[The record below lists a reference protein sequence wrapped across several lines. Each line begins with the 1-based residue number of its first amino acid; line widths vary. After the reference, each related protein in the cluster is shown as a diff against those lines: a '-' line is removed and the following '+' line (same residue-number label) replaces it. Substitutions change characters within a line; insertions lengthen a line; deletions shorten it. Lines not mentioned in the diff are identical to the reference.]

1 MSGDQRD
8 IIFTGDC
15 VPYGVRA
22 GVTAEQTFAALIA
35 AECGASYRNIAYYYG
50 TVGRRPHT
58 GDDLAIPTALN
69 PNTGLRNNVLDQLD
83 LALSHDPQWLCDM
96 SGEASIYRIGGA
108 GGTPAE
114 PAEVYR
120 ANLIALAQRWALAGK
135 WPERLV
141 LMDIVPQ
148 VLVEPASGE
157 EYYKQD
163 ILTYN
168 AIRHEVAKMHGNTVI
183 YLHDHM
189 IAAMYSMADLGA
201 SFFDPVGDPAQPNHH
216 HNHLQVPGHIFT
228 RNVRRRPQY
237 DHLFRVANAA
247 PIPAPQPDGWTL
259 SAGPVAWDTP
269 PGSGGWNTGAG
280 YTIIQTIE
288 AAKLSANGNEI
299 RVTFAA
305 GVDQGLAIAGA
316 WVGSLDGVH
325 GSMGAP
331 TALGFGG
338 QASVSI
344 PALGEAAGV
353 ATFTRAAGKGL
364 YVAIYIAPGG
374 SAGMTRRRVAAQ
386 DGWKPYY
393 TVGNVGGAPAASG
406 YTASTNKVDAVS
418 KVEVK

>member
-1 MSGDQRD
+1 MTGVQRD
-8 IIFTGDC
+8 IIITGDC
-15 VPYGVRA
+15 VPYGVRV

-35 AECGASYRNIAYYYG
+35 AMRGATYRNCAYYYG
-50 TVGRRPHT
+50 TVGPRPHT
-58 GDDLAIPTALN
+58 SPGGAQGINA
-69 PNTGLRNNVLDQLD
+69 NTGLPNNVLDQLEFI
-83 LALSHDPQWLCDM
+83 LGHDPQWLCDM

-108 GGTPAE
+108 NGTPAE
-114 PAEVYR
+114 PAEIYR

-148 VLVEPASGE
+148 VLVEPASNE
-157 EYYKQD
+157 LYYKTD
-163 ILTYN
+163 VLTYN
-168 AIRHEVAKMHGNTVI
+168 AIRHEVAKTHGNTVV

-189 IAAMYSMADLGA
+189 LAAWYSMPDLGA
-201 SFFDPVGDPAQPNHH
+201 SHMDPSGDPQNPDHH
-216 HNHLQVPGHIFT
+216 HNHLQAPGHAF
-228 RNVRRRPQY
+228 VAGLLARPQY
-237 DHLFRVANAA
+237 SHLFRVANAA
-247 PIPAPQPDGWTL
+247 PIPVPQPDGWTL
-259 SAGPVAWDTP
+259 SAGPVAWDAP
-269 PGSGGWNTGAG
+269 PGSGGWNTGTG

-299 RVTFAA
+299 RVTFAS
-305 GVDQGLAIAGA
+305 GFDQGLAIAGA

-325 GSMGAP
+325 GTVGAP

-338 QASVSI
+338 QASASI
-344 PALGEAAGV
+344 PAGGEAAGS

-406 YTASTNKVDAVS
+406 YTASNNTVDAVS
-418 KVEVK
+418 RVEVK